1 VIALPY
7 HDRTK
12 HHFGRFARSPGYLDW
27 ATQPD
32 PFRRYQG
39 APLVEL
45 PRSPRAGDV
54 AYAALFDG
62 SVQPAPVDLDS
73 IGEFLRCSM
82 GLSAWKQYASSR
94 WALRVNPSSGNLHP
108 TEAYVVHGAGVF
120 HYAPREH
127 ALEQR
132 CVLADGAWGQVVDAP
147 QRAFLVGLTSIHWRE
162 AWKYGERAF
171 RYCQHDVG
179 HALCA
184 MRFAAAMLGWR
195 LILLSEW
202 GSADAARLLGIDRDE
217 DYRDAERETGDCLA
231 IVGPDVSA
239 SLAPEPSML
248 ATVAGGSAWTGVA
261 NRLSRGHVKWDVID
275 EVTAATR
282 CESAA
287 VRSATVAP
295 SYPRTFAPDTP
306 APSQHH
312 TLAPH
317 QPRARSVILSRRSA
331 VEFDGTSS
339 LSRHVFLSM
348 LQRLRPGSPPWDAL
362 DWSPHVHLVL
372 FVHRVD
378 GLLPGVYA
386 FLRDDGAQAGWRVAM
401 REEFLWEPVAAEDST
416 EPNGLFLL
424 VPADAR
430 STAMRL
436 SCDQAIAA
444 DGFFSLAMV
453 ARLEESLTERGEPFY
468 PRLFWECGVIGQ
480 VLYLEAEAAGGRG
493 TGIGCFYDDPV
504 HELLGLAGHRWQSL
518 YHFSMGVPVE
528 DTRLTTE
535 PGYPWEKP
543 AGSIL

>member
-1 VIALPY
+1 MIALSY

-12 HHFGRFARSPGYLDW
+12 HNFGRFARSLGYLDW

-39 APLVEL
+39 APLIEL
-45 PRSPRAGDV
+45 PRSTPAGDV

-62 SVQPAPVDLDS
+62 SVPPAPVDLDS

-132 CVLADGAWGQVVDAP
+132 CVLAGDVWEQVVDAP
-147 QRAFLVGLTSIHWRE
+147 QQAFLVGLTSIHWRE

-179 HALCA
+179 HALGA
-184 MRFAAAMLGWR
+184 MRLAAAMLGWR
-195 LILLSEW
+195 FILLPDW
-202 GSADAARLLGIDRDE
+202 DSANVARLLGIDRDE
-217 DYRDAERETGDCLA
+217 DYRDAEREAGDCLA

-239 SLAPEPSML
+239 SLAPESATL
-248 ATVAGGSAWTGVA
+248 AAVAGESSWLGEA
-261 NRLSRGHVKWDVID
+261 NRLSRAHVEWEVID
-275 EVTAATR
+275 EVAEASKSTGHER
-282 CESAA
+282 A
-287 VRSATVAP
+287 VALSHPRTLAPGTSAP
-295 SYPRTFAPDTP
+295 SHP
-306 APSQHH
+306 H

-317 QPRARSVILSRRSA
+317 PVSSPRARSVILSRRSA
-331 VEFDGTSS
+331 VEFDGRSS
-339 LSRHVFLSM
+339 LPRHVFLSI
-348 LQRLRPGSPPWDAL
+348 LQRLRPGNPPWDAIG
-362 DWSPHVHLVL
+362 WSPHVHLVL
-372 FVHRVD
+372 FVHRVE
-378 GLLPGVYA
+378 GLVPGVYA
-386 FLRDDGAQAGWRVAM
+386 FLRDDRTRADWRASM
-401 REEFLWEPVAAEDST
+401 REEFLWEPIAADDSD
-416 EPNGLFLL
+416 EARGLFLL
-424 VPADAR
+424 VPVDAGP
-430 STAMRL
+430 TAMRL

-453 ARLEESLTERGEPFY
+453 ARLEESLLERGESFY
-468 PRLFWECGVIGQ
+468 PRLFWECGLIGQ
-480 VLYLEAEAAGGRG
+480 VLYLEAEAAGARG

-504 HELLGLAGHRWQSL
+504 HELLGLTGHRWQSL

-528 DTRLTTE
+528 DTRLTAE
-535 PGYPWEKP
+535 PGYPWEVP
-543 AGSIL
+543 ADATP